1 MELMSDQEQV
11 EFRTMIR
18 DGLARVAP
26 VETTRHLVTEGRRG
40 DEQLRDRLVE
50 LGLPGLVV
58 AEERG
63 GAGAGATALGILLEE
78 AGRVLLPAAYLS
90 SATVA
95 PFLLGHDDS
104 GRAAD
109 VLAGVAAGV
118 GRVAFADVDVRGAAR
133 TELENGPGGPTVTGS
148 KAAVIDGDLAT
159 DLLVTATRG
168 GESVV
173 VLVDAHSPGLVIEE
187 LPCLDETRPVVQM
200 RFDHVSGEPLKIAEV
215 DRVLDD
221 ARALLRLSLAAEA
234 SGQIAACLD
243 LSVEY
248 AKSRRQFGRAIG
260 GFQAIKH
267 RCADMFVAA
276 QAASASVAA
285 AFAAWDEQP
294 EQRGLIA
301 EAATA
306 YCLQAGFDAAA
317 STMQIHGGV
326 AFTAEA
332 LPQLFLKRAKATQ
345 LLAGGMDAE
354 VARLADLVFDEG
366 RDPLEPI
373 LGAAS

>member
-50 LGLPGLVV
+50 LGLPGLVI

-78 AGRVLLPAAYLS
+78 AGRVLLPTAYLS

-95 PFLLGHDDS
+95 PFLLRHDDS

-109 VLAGVAAGV
+109 VIAGVAAGV
-118 GRVAFADVDVRGAAR
+118 DRVAFADVDVRGAAR
-133 TELENGPGGPTVTGS
+133 TELEDGPGGPTVTGS

-200 RFDHVSGEPLKIAEV
+200 RFDHVSGN
-215 DRVLDD
+215 
-221 ARALLRLSLAAEA
+221 
-234 SGQIAACLD
+234 
-243 LSVEY
+243 
-248 AKSRRQFGRAIG
+248 
-260 GFQAIKH
+260 H
-267 RCADMFVAA
+267 
-276 QAASASVAA
+276 
-285 AFAAWDEQP
+285 
-294 EQRGLIA
+294 
-301 EAATA
+301 
-306 YCLQAGFDAAA
+306 
-317 STMQIHGGV
+317 
-326 AFTAEA
+326 
-332 LPQLFLKRAKATQ
+332 
-345 LLAGGMDAE
+345 
-354 VARLADLVFDEG
+354 
-366 RDPLEPI
+366 
-373 LGAAS
+373 